1 MRFDETGF
9 PWIKP
14 SPNMPNLTA
23 ATLYPG
29 LGLLEFTNV
38 SVGRGT
44 NFPFEIFGASYI
56 DEVEFVRKLALA
68 RLPGLAFVP
77 IRFTPMASKFEDQE
91 CGGVRIILKDPEKC
105 PSVEL
110 GVLLAQTLREL
121 YPDQWETKKLNTLL
135 RHPPTET
142 AINELKPRMEI
153 VKSWEAELE
162 NFSLRRAGILLYR

>member
-1 MRFDETGF
+1 MRFDETGL

-44 NFPFEIFGASYI
+44 RFPFEVFGASYI
-56 DEVEFVRKLALA
+56 DEKEFARKLSVAK
-68 RLPGLAFVP
+68 LPGLAFVP
-77 IRFTPMASKFEDQE
+77 IRFNPTASKFANEE
-91 CGGVRIILKDPEKC
+91 CGGVRIILKDPDKC

-110 GVLLAQTLREL
+110 GILLAQTLREL
-121 YPDQWETKKLNTLL
+121 YPEKWETKKLNTLL
-135 RHPPTET
+135 RHPRTEA
-142 AINELKPRMEI
+142 AIKGLKPRKEI
-153 VKSWEAELE
+153 VKSWEAGLE
-162 NFSLRRAGILLYR
+162 KFAQRRKGSLLYR